1 MLNRMTSTVA
11 RLDLIDRGF
20 RAFGVAS
27 ATSGL
32 AHFVAPRPFAA
43 ISKPLFPED
52 TAKWVKVNGASE
64 AIVGLA
70 LINRRTRAFG
80 VVGLLVY
87 GVHLGEHTGTAI
99 LRYARRGEE
108 ISEPTFTD

>member
-1 MLNRMTSTVA
+1 MLNRVRSTVA
-11 RLDLIDRGF
+11 RLDLIDRGV

-32 AHFVAPRPFAA
+32 AHFIAPSPFTA
-43 ISKPLFPED
+43 ISKPIFPED

-64 AIVGLA
+64 AVVGLA
-70 LINRRTRAFG
+70 LINQRTRALG

-87 GVHLGEHTGTAI
+87 GIHLGDRTGTAI